1 MSPVEPLSPPTEPAV
16 RLIPLGG
23 LGEIGLNMMLVES
36 GDDVIAIDC
45 GLMFPD
51 PDEMPGIDH
60 VIPDFSYALAKRDG
74 FRAVFLTH
82 GHEDHIGAL
91 AYLLRSV
98 RLPVYGTPLT
108 LALVSERLR
117 EHGLLEGA
125 DLRSIRPRER
135 VEVGPFRV
143 EPIRVTHSI
152 VDGIGLAI
160 DTPVGTLVHTGDFKL
175 DPSPLDGEPPDY
187 HRFAELGEHGV
198 LVLCSD
204 STNVDR
210 PGHTRSEIDVGGALR
225 GHFEKATGRIVL
237 ATFASHIHRI
247 QQVLTLAAGHDRR
260 VALLGMSMQRNVT
273 IAATLGILRIPEG
286 VLRPLEEL
294 VALPRERQIILST
307 GSQGEPHSALS
318 LMAAGEH
325 KYVQVERGDLVIIS
339 ARVIPGHE
347 RTIGRVVNALLRL
360 GAEVLYDDNAFVHVS
375 GHASQEDLK
384 LMLNLTRPR
393 YFIPVHGEYRHL
405 LGHARLAE
413 RVGLTADRV
422 FLVENGTGVEV
433 TKSAA
438 RVVGRY
444 PTGRVLVDGKGVGD
458 IGAVVLRDRQILS
471 QDGLVSVSLVIDR
484 AGAVLAGPEIASRGF
499 VYVKESEELLGE
511 LRAAVL
517 GALAGRDPAAP
528 VDREAIGALVRSAV
542 RHFINQ
548 RFQRKPIVL
557 PVILEV

>member
-1 MSPVEPLSPPTEPAV
+1 
-16 RLIPLGG
+16 LIPLGG

-36 GDDVIAIDC
+36 GDELIAIDC

-91 AYLLRSV
+91 QYLLRAAHV
-98 RLPVYGTPLT
+98 PVYGTPLT
-108 LALVSERLR
+108 LALVAERLR
-117 EHGLLEGA
+117 EQGLLESA
-125 DLRSIRPRER
+125 DLRSMRPRAR
-135 VEVGPFRV
+135 IEVGPFRV

-160 DTPVGTLVHTGDFKL
+160 DTPVGTIVHTGDFKL

-187 HRFAELGEHGV
+187 YRFAELGEHGV

-210 PGHTRSEIDVGGALR
+210 PGHTRSEIDVGRALR
-225 GHFEKATGRIVL
+225 GHFQGAAGRIVL

-247 QQVLTLAAGHDRR
+247 QQVLTLAAEHDRR
-260 VALLGMSMQRNVT
+260 VALLGMSMQKNVT
-273 IAATLGILRIPEG
+273 VSAALGILRIPEG
-286 VLRPLEEL
+286 VLVPLEEL
-294 VALPRERQIILST
+294 SALPRERQIILST
-307 GSQGEPHSALS
+307 GTQGEPNSALS

-325 KYVQVERGDLVIIS
+325 KYVHIERGDLVVIS

-413 RVGLTADRV
+413 TVGLTPERI
-422 FLVENGTGVEV
+422 FLVEDGTGVEV
-433 TKSAA
+433 TKTAA

-458 IGAVVLRDRQILS
+458 IGAVVLRDRQLLA
-471 QDGLVSVSLVIDR
+471 QDGLVSVSLVIDH
-484 AGAVLAGPEIASRGF
+484 AGAVVAGPEIASRGF
-499 VYVKESEELLGE
+499 VYVKESEALLDE
-511 LRAAVL
+511 LRAAIL
-517 GALAGRDPAAP
+517 AALAGRDPAAP
-528 VDREAIGALVRSAV
+528 TDRGAIGALVRAAV

-548 RFQRKPIVL
+548 RFQRKPVVL

>member
-1 MSPVEPLSPPTEPAV
+1 MDSPPPAHEPAV

-36 GDDVIAIDC
+36 GDELIAVDC

-51 PDEMPGIDH
+51 PEEMPGIDH
-60 VIPDFSYALAKRDG
+60 VIPDFTYALAKRDG

-91 AYLLRSV
+91 PYLLRAARV
-98 RLPVYGTPLT
+98 PVYGTPLT
-108 LALVSERLR
+108 LALVAERLR
-117 EHGLLEGA
+117 EHGLLDGA
-125 DLRSIRPRER
+125 DLRLMRPRDR
-135 VEVGPFRV
+135 IEVGPFRV
-143 EPIRVTHSI
+143 EAIRVTHSI

-160 DTPVGTLVHTGDFKL
+160 DTPVGTVVHTGDFKL
-175 DPSPLDGEPPDY
+175 DPSPLDGETPDY
-187 HRFAELGEHGV
+187 YRFAELGEHGV

-210 PGHTRSEIDVGGALR
+210 PGHTRSESDVGRALR
-225 GHFEKATGRIVL
+225 GHFERATGRIIL

-247 QQVLTLAAGHDRR
+247 QQVLTLAAEYDRR
-260 VALLGMSMQRNVT
+260 VALLGMSMQKNVT
-273 IAATLGILRIPEG
+273 IASELG
-286 VLRPLEEL
+286 VLRAPDGVLLPLEDL
-294 VALPRERQIILST
+294 VKLPREQQIILST
-307 GSQGEPHSALS
+307 GSQGEPHSALA
-318 LMAAGEH
+318 LMAADEH
-325 KYVQVERGDLVIIS
+325 KYVQVESGDLVIIS

-347 RTIGRVVNALLRL
+347 RTIGHVVNALLRL

-413 RVGLTADRV
+413 SVGLTPDRV

-433 TKSAA
+433 TKTVA

-458 IGAVVLRDRQILS
+458 IGAVVLRDRQLLA
-471 QDGLVSVSLVIDR
+471 QDGLVCVSLVVDR
-484 AGAVLAGPEIASRGF
+484 GGAVVAGPEIASRGF
-499 VYVKESEELLGE
+499 VYVKESEALLDE
-511 LRAAVL
+511 LRASILAAL
-517 GALAGRDPAAP
+517 GGRDLSIPP
-528 VDREAIGALVRSAV
+528 DRAAIGALVRTAV

-548 RFQRKPIVL
+548 RFQRKPVVL
-557 PVILEV
+557 PLILEV